1 MKNGKDAYADLR
13 SMIADYMEDG
23 FLENIIDM
31 FRRDGE
37 LYSLIGDLIKDERVR
52 VRIGVTALL
61 EELRK
66 SDSGNISRALDTLLP
81 LLHHDNPVVRGDAAN
96 LLGII
101 GDRSAVQH
109 LEKSLHDDNEN
120 VRIISEEAIRDI
132 KSDFFK

>member
-1 MKNGKDAYADLR
+1 MKNGKDAHADLR
-13 SMIADYMEDG
+13 SMIADYMENG

-31 FRRDGE
+31 FRHDGE
-37 LYSLIGDLIKDERVR
+37 LYGLIGDLIKDERVR

-66 SDSGNISRALDTLLP
+66 SDSGNMLRALDTLLP
-81 LLHHDNPVVRGDAAN
+81 LLDHDNPVVRGDAAN

-101 GDRSAVQH
+101 GDRSAVQY

-120 VRIISEEAIRDI
+120 VRIIAEEAIRDI
-132 KSDFFK
+132 KSDLFK